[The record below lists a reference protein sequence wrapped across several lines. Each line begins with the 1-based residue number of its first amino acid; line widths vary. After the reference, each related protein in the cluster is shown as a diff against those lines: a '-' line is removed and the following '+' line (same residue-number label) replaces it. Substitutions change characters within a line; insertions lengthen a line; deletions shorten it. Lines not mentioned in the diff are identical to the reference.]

1 MVKLTDLKKNA
12 SVTPVTDITAYMDDR
27 NIQYVADNVEHN
39 VATLVGTC
47 TVHGMGIIAAVTPRA
62 HITNKIIPKRNV
74 TAADIIAV
82 GRINI
87 EYFKILPKVPPL
99 TYLQLEPVTAYDPTS
114 QLDVLWKASLL
125 LQSPRPGWS
134 GMV

>member
-27 NIQYVADNVEHN
+27 NIQYVADNVDHN
-39 VATLVGTC
+39 VATLDGTC
-47 TVHGMGIIAAVTPRA
+47 TVHGMGIIAAVTPWA
-62 HITNKIIPKRNV
+62 HIINKIIPKPNV
-74 TAADIIAV
+74 TAAYIIAV

-87 EYFKILPKVPPL
+87 DYFKIPPKVPSL

-114 QLDVLWKASLL
+114 QLDVMWKASSL
-125 LQSPRPGWS
+125 LQPPRPGWS